1 MSRWKLRPSGPG
13 DLPASK
19 LPCGA
24 FPRKLSARRERTGC
38 TSDAED
44 FQLVHGLHRNLYE
57 IGLLVKAGVGQ
68 LWRNLTSELGS
79 GAPFPPLKAATF
91 HRRLTGGRQPTWLP
105 HTRQRSSQLMR

>member
-24 FPRKLSARRERTGC
+24 FPRKLSARRERQAVYWWPRTFSSFTDC
-38 TSDAED
+38 IATRYD
-44 FQLVHGLHRNLYE
+44 
-57 IGLLVKAGVGQ
+57 IGLPVKTGVRQ

-91 HRRLTGGRQPTWLP
+91 HRRWTGGRQPTWLP